1 MGSKS
6 KKLVEEKELSNLYI
20 DLSENIL
27 QKISFDSSLED
38 HQNQLLFLICIE
50 NSLNHLADDIY
61 KIFSSEIDN
70 IDNLSFKYRWI
81 KLQEAPA
88 IKNLI
93 QKELDP
99 DGLIYLIEDAKIK
112 IIKNDTNLITT
123 NYSNNLKKYS
133 LILNKYKMFTELLRK
148 LLDEC

>member
-1 MGSKS
+1 M
-6 KKLVEEKELSNLYI
+6 EEKELSNLYI

-133 LILNKYKMFTELLRK
+133 LILNRYKMFTELLRK

>member
-1 MGSKS
+1 
-6 KKLVEEKELSNLYI
+6 VEEKELSNLYI

-50 NSLNHLADDIY
+50 NSLYHLANDIY

-148 LLDEC
+148 MLDEC

>member
-1 MGSKS
+1 M
-6 KKLVEEKELSNLYI
+6 EEKELSNLYI

-27 QKISFDSSLED
+27 QKISFDSSLKD

-50 NSLNHLADDIY
+50 NSLYHLADDIY
-61 KIFSSEIDN
+61 KIFSSDIDN

-133 LILNKYKMFTELLRK
+133 LILNKHKMFTELLRK

>member
-1 MGSKS
+1 MGSKF

-133 LILNKYKMFTELLRK
+133 LILNKHKMFTELLRK
-148 LLDEC
+148 MLDEC

>member
-1 MGSKS
+1 M
-6 KKLVEEKELSNLYI
+6 EEKELSNLYI

-50 NSLNHLADDIY
+50 NSLYHLADDIY
-61 KIFSSEIDN
+61 KIFSSDIDN

-133 LILNKYKMFTELLRK
+133 LILNKHKMFTELLRK

>member
-1 MGSKS
+1 M
-6 KKLVEEKELSNLYI
+6 EEKELSNLYI

-50 NSLNHLADDIY
+50 NSLNHLAENIY

>member
-50 NSLNHLADDIY
+50 NSLNHLADNIY

-70 IDNLSFKYRWI
+70 IGNLSFKYRWI

-133 LILNKYKMFTELLRK
+133 LILNRYKMFTELLRK

>member
-1 MGSKS
+1 MGSKF

>member
-1 MGSKS
+1 M
-6 KKLVEEKELSNLYI
+6 
-20 DLSENIL
+20 
-27 QKISFDSSLED
+27 
-38 HQNQLLFLICIE
+38 
-50 NSLNHLADDIY
+50 ADDIY

-112 IIKNDTNLITT
+112 IIKNDSNLITT

>member
-1 MGSKS
+1 
-6 KKLVEEKELSNLYI
+6 VEEKELSNLYI

-50 NSLNHLADDIY
+50 NSLNHLADNIY

>member
-1 MGSKS
+1 MGSKF

-50 NSLNHLADDIY
+50 NSLYHLANDIY

-112 IIKNDTNLITT
+112 IIKNDSNLITT

>member
-50 NSLNHLADDIY
+50 NSLNHLAENIY

>member
-1 MGSKS
+1 MGSKF

-112 IIKNDTNLITT
+112 IIKNDSNLITT

>member
-1 MGSKS
+1 M
-6 KKLVEEKELSNLYI
+6 EEKELSNLYI

-50 NSLNHLADDIY
+50 NSLYHLANDIY

-112 IIKNDTNLITT
+112 IIKNDSNLITT

>member
-1 MGSKS
+1 MGSKF

-133 LILNKYKMFTELLRK
+133 LILNRYKMFTELLRK

>member
-1 MGSKS
+1 M
-6 KKLVEEKELSNLYI
+6 EEKELSNLYI

-112 IIKNDTNLITT
+112 IIKNDSNLITT

-133 LILNKYKMFTELLRK
+133 LILNRYKMFTELLRK

>member
-1 MGSKS
+1 VGSKS

-50 NSLNHLADDIY
+50 NSLNHLADNIY

>member
-1 MGSKS
+1 M
-6 KKLVEEKELSNLYI
+6 EEKELSNLYI

-112 IIKNDTNLITT
+112 IIKNDSNLITT

>member
-1 MGSKS
+1 
-6 KKLVEEKELSNLYI
+6 VEEKELSNLYI

-50 NSLNHLADDIY
+50 NSLYHLADDIY

>member
-1 MGSKS
+1 VGSKF

-61 KIFSSEIDN
+61 KIFSNEIDN

-112 IIKNDTNLITT
+112 IIKNDSNLITT

-133 LILNKYKMFTELLRK
+133 LILNRYKMFTELLRK

>member
-1 MGSKS
+1 M
-6 KKLVEEKELSNLYI
+6 EEKELSNLYI

-38 HQNQLLFLICIE
+38 HQNQLLFLACIE
-50 NSLNHLADDIY
+50 NSLYHLADDIY

-133 LILNKYKMFTELLRK
+133 LILNKHKMFTELLRK

>member
-1 MGSKS
+1 M
-6 KKLVEEKELSNLYI
+6 EEKELSNLYI

-50 NSLNHLADDIY
+50 NSLYHLADDIY

-133 LILNKYKMFTELLRK
+133 LILNKHKMFTELLRK

>member
-1 MGSKS
+1 M
-6 KKLVEEKELSNLYI
+6 EEKELSNLYI

-50 NSLNHLADDIY
+50 NSLNHLADNIY
-61 KIFSSEIDN
+61 RIFSSEIDN

>member
-50 NSLNHLADDIY
+50 NSLNHLADNIY

>member
-1 MGSKS
+1 M
-6 KKLVEEKELSNLYI
+6 EEKELSNLYI

-50 NSLNHLADDIY
+50 NSLYHLADDIY

>member
-1 MGSKS
+1 M
-6 KKLVEEKELSNLYI
+6 EEKELSNLFI

-50 NSLNHLADDIY
+50 NSLYHLADDIY

>member
-6 KKLVEEKELSNLYI
+6 KELVEEKELSNLYI

-50 NSLNHLADDIY
+50 NSLNHLADNIY

>member
-6 KKLVEEKELSNLYI
+6 KELVEEKELSNLYI

-50 NSLNHLADDIY
+50 NSLNHLADNIY
-61 KIFSSEIDN
+61 RIFSSEIDN

>member
-1 MGSKS
+1 M
-6 KKLVEEKELSNLYI
+6 EEKELSNLYI

-50 NSLNHLADDIY
+50 NSLNHLAENIY

-112 IIKNDTNLITT
+112 IIKNDSNLITT

>member
-1 MGSKS
+1 M
-6 KKLVEEKELSNLYI
+6 EEKELSNLYI

>member
-1 MGSKS
+1 MGSKF

-61 KIFSSEIDN
+61 KIFSNEIDN

-112 IIKNDTNLITT
+112 IIKNDSNLITT

-133 LILNKYKMFTELLRK
+133 LILNRYKMFTELLRK

>member
-1 MGSKS
+1 M
-6 KKLVEEKELSNLYI
+6 EEKELSNLYI

-38 HQNQLLFLICIE
+38 HQNQLLFLTCIE
-50 NSLNHLADDIY
+50 NSLYHLADDIY

>member
-1 MGSKS
+1 MGSKF

-50 NSLNHLADDIY
+50 NSLNHLADNIY
-61 KIFSSEIDN
+61 RIFSSEIDN